1 MSKRLVL
8 IEDSQLQAMRLQQ
21 ELSHYGF
28 QVEVANTGGQGLAR
42 IRAEQPDAILL
53 DVMLPDTDGYT
64 LCQRLKGDQD
74 LAHIPILL
82 LTSRSAHEATVEG
95 LSVGADAYVPKDMNT
110 VQNVVDVLLQFGI
123 DPLGIPEPEPAQQ
136 EQAHQRG

>member
-1 MSKRLVL
+1 MSKRLML

-28 QVEVANTGGQGLAR
+28 EVEVANTGGQGLAR
-42 IRAEQPDAILL
+42 IRAEQPDAVLL

-95 LSVGADAYVPKDMNT
+95 LSVGADAYVPKDMDT
-110 VQNVVDVLLQFGI
+110 VQNVVAVLAQLGI
-123 DPLGIPEPEPAQQ
+123 DGLSLPEAAE
-136 EQAHQRG
+136 EQARDASR

>member
-28 QVEVANTGGQGLAR
+28 QVEVANTGGQGLAH

>member
-110 VQNVVDVLLQFGI
+110 VQNVIDVLLQFGI
-123 DPLGIPEPEPAQQ
+123 DPLGIPEPAQQ

>member
-1 MSKRLVL
+1 MSKRLML

-28 QVEVANTGGQGLAR
+28 EVEVANTGGQGLAR
-42 IRAEQPDAILL
+42 IRAEQPDAVLL

-64 LCQRLKGDQD
+64 LCQRLKADQD

-95 LSVGADAYVPKDMNT
+95 LSVGADAYVPKDMDT
-110 VQNVVDVLLQFGI
+110 VQNVVAVLAQLGI
-123 DPLGIPEPEPAQQ
+123 DGPSLPEAAE
-136 EQAHQRG
+136 EQARDASR